1 LNILVIGDIVGR
13 PGRRALKQGLA
24 KIQKEEDISFTIA
37 NAENAAGGRGLTRAV
52 MDEIL
57 GAGIDVLTM
66 GNHVW
71 DNKDIFNF
79 IDDEFRLLRPANYPS
94 PCPGQGYHIYKAGFS
109 KNIAVINLSGRVFI
123 SNLDC
128 PFRLMDSILS
138 EIEGDADII
147 IVDFHGEATSE
158 KLAFAYYVDGRVT
171 AVLGTHT
178 HIQTSDERILPRG
191 TAYITD
197 LGMTGPSDSVLGM
210 DNLLNRA
217 THFWASAIKSSCL
230 STSISPCRATS
241 IFISP
246 LAALYFTAL
255 NSGCLKSTLIN
266 KSNPALSCIITSPS
280 MYPMFFFFNSNG
292 NPAFRSLVKYSNIYR
307 SA

>member
-1 LNILVIGDIVGR
+1 
-13 PGRRALKQGLA
+13 LA
-24 KIQKEEDISFTIA
+24 RIQRQEDISFTIA

-57 GAGIDVLTM
+57 GAGIDVITM

-94 PCPGQGYHIYKAGFS
+94 PCPGQGYHLYKAGFS
-109 KNIAVINLSGRVFI
+109 KNIGIINLSGRVFV
-123 SNLDC
+123 SNLEC
-128 PFRLMDSILS
+128 PFKLMDSILS
-138 EIEGDADII
+138 EVEDQADII
-147 IVDFHGEATSE
+147 IVDFHAEATSE
-158 KLAFAYYVDGRVT
+158 KLAFAYYVDGRAT

-210 DNLLNRA
+210 DKEIVIEKFLTGRPA
-217 THFWASAIKSSCL
+217 RFEVASGSAQLQGVILRLDDNTDQVLEIKRI
-230 STSISPCRATS
+230 SI
-241 IFISP
+241 
-246 LAALYFTAL
+246 LY
-255 NSGCLKSTLIN
+255 SE
-266 KSNPALSCIITSPS
+266 
-280 MYPMFFFFNSNG
+280 
-292 NPAFRSLVKYSNIYR
+292 
-307 SA
+307 